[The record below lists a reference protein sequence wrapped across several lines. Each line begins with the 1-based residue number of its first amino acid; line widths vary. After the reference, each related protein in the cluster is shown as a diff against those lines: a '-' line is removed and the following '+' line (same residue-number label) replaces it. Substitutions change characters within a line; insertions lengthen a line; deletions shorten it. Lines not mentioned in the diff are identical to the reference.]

1 MMTEGPGLAIFVISF
16 LIGCQ
21 SWATKG
27 RTGRAWGL
35 LTFVVLM
42 ILQVMVWHLLG
53 LGSYHHTWE
62 PGNPKPFL
70 TEEGFSRI
78 VAIAIGGPLMAFI
91 VSRLP
96 KITGPSSEFASRWR

>member
-1 MMTEGPGLAIFVISF
+1 MMTEGPGLAIFVVSF

-35 LTFVVLM
+35 LTFVVLV
-42 ILQVMVWHLLG
+42 IIQVMVWRLLG
-53 LGSYHHTWE
+53 LGSYQHIPE
-62 PGNPKPFL
+62 DPRPFL
-70 TEEGFSRI
+70 TEEGFCRI

-96 KITGPSSEFASRWR
+96 KIHRPEQ

>member
-1 MMTEGPGLAIFVISF
+1 MMTEGPGLSIFVVSF

-35 LTFVVLM
+35 LTFAVLV
-42 ILQVMVWHLLG
+42 ILQVMVWRLLG
-53 LGSYHHTWE
+53 FGSQQHTWE
-62 PGNPKPFL
+62 PGDPEPFL

-96 KITGPSSEFASRWR
+96 KIHGPEQ

>member
-1 MMTEGPGLAIFVISF
+1 MTEGPGLSIFVVSF

-35 LTFVVLM
+35 LTFIVLV
-42 ILQVMVWHLLG
+42 ILQVMVMHLLG
-53 LGSYHHTWE
+53 SHQQMWE
-62 PGNPKPFL
+62 PGDPEPFL

-96 KITGPSSEFASRWR
+96 KIHGPEQ

>member
-1 MMTEGPGLAIFVISF
+1 MTDGPGVSIFFVSF

-21 SWATKG
+21 SWASKG

-35 LTFVVLM
+35 LTFAVLV
-42 ILQVMVWHLLG
+42 ILQVIVWRFLG
-53 LGSYHHTWE
+53 FGSQQHTWE
-62 PGNPKPFL
+62 PGDPEPFL
-70 TEEGFSRI
+70 TEAEFCRI

-96 KITGPSSEFASRWR
+96 KIDGPEQ